1 MRYRITCDVGGT
13 FTDVVVADEQGDL
26 FLGKALTTPERLYD
40 GLEDAVTDSA
50 TEIGLDVRALL
61 QSSDLFVYSTTQA
74 TNAILEG
81 RTARTALLVT
91 EGFPDI
97 LVRREGGRLDPF
109 NFAKENPEPY
119 VPRRLTFEIPERV
132 DSEGLVY
139 TPLDVDR
146 VVQVLKTLSEL
157 KVEAIAVSLL
167 WSIVNPVHELA
178 VGKLIEQHLAGVP
191 FTLSHQINPIIR
203 EYRRTSSAA
212 IDASLKPLMQHHLRD
227 IDAGLRKSGFDGEL
241 VAATSF
247 GGVMHM
253 DDLMRRPI
261 YAVKS
266 GPALA
271 PIAGKTYSESEAGL
285 GQVIVCDTGGT
296 SFDVSLVRDGRVV
309 FTRETWL
316 GEQFTGHLTGLSSV
330 DARSIGAGGGSI
342 AWIDSGGLLRV
353 GPRSAG
359 ADPGPA
365 CYGRGGNLC
374 TVTDSALVLG
384 YLDPDYFLGGRMK
397 LDVNAARRVVDE
409 IAVALGQTLLAS
421 AYGILAVA
429 NELMVGAIKEITVDE
444 GVDPRDSFLVAG
456 GGAAGMNIIPIARE
470 LGCRRVL
477 IPRTASA
484 LSACGGQ
491 YSDIVAEFSA
501 SKFTDS
507 RDFDYAGVNT
517 VLHDLDTR
525 MEDFAA
531 SLRQRRF
538 SSFRKDY
545 FVEAR
550 YANQAWELELLMN
563 SDRIAGPDAVASIV
577 DDFHKSHQRVFAITD
592 PGQTVECI
600 YWKGRLT
607 AVLDKPPLR
616 KRSSP
621 ANGEQRRSRPAYFP
635 ALGEQRIEVH
645 MGVALTPGAVVN
657 GPGVIEEPTTTIVVY
672 PDSSVRVTELGNYLI
687 EVVA

>member
-13 FTDVVVADEQGDL
+13 FTDAVVADDDGNL
-26 FLGKALTTPERLYD
+26 YLGKALTTPEHLYR
-40 GLEDAVTDSA
+40 GLESAVAVAASETGFDP
-50 TEIGLDVRALL
+50 RALL
-61 QSSDLFVYSTTQA
+61 QSTDLFVYSTTQA

-91 EGFPDI
+91 DGFPDV

-119 VPRRLTFEIPERV
+119 VPRRLTFEIHERI

-146 VVQVLKTLSEL
+146 VHRVLEVIRGLD
-157 KVEAIAVSLL
+157 VEAIAVSLL

-178 VGKLIEQHLAGVP
+178 VGKLIEEDLPGIP
-191 FTLSHQINPIIR
+191 YTLSHLINPIIR

-212 IDASLKPLMQHHLRD
+212 IDASLKPLMQHHLRE
-227 IDAGLRKSGFDGEL
+227 IEEGLTKAGLAGEL

-266 GPALA
+266 GPSLA
-271 PIAGKTYSESEAGL
+271 PIAGKTYAESEAGP

-359 ADPGPA
+359 AEPGPA
-365 CYGRGGNLC
+365 SYGRGGKLC
-374 TVTDSALVLG
+374 TVTDAAVVLG
-384 YLDPDYFLGGRMK
+384 YLDPNYFLGGRMK
-397 LDVNAARRVVDE
+397 LDSAAARRVVGE
-409 IAVALGQTLLAS
+409 IAHALDRPMLAT
-421 AYGILAVA
+421 AYGILSVA

-444 GVDPRDSFLVAG
+444 GVDPRESLLVAG

-470 LGCRRVL
+470 LGCSQVL

-484 LSACGGQ
+484 LSACGAQ

-501 SKFTDS
+501 SKFTDTN
-507 RDFDYAGVNT
+507 DFDYPGVNL
-517 VLHDLDTR
+517 VLRELDSR
-525 MEDFAA
+525 MEEFADG
-531 SLRQRRF
+531 LHQRRF
-538 SSFRKDY
+538 NDFRREY

-550 YANQAWELELLMN
+550 YANQAWELELSMRR
-563 SDRIAGPDAVASIV
+563 DQVGGPNDVAVLV

-592 PGQTVECI
+592 PGQTVECVN
-600 YWKGRLT
+600 WKGRLT

-616 KRSSP
+616 KRSVST
-621 ANGEQRRSRPAYFP
+621 NGGPHRSRSAYFP
-635 ALGEQRIEVH
+635 ATGEQTIEVY
-645 MGVALTPGAVVN
+645 MGATLPPGSVVK
-657 GPGVIEEPTTTIVVY
+657 GPAVIEEPTTTIVVY
-672 PDSSVRVTELGNYLI
+672 PNSSVRVTDFGNYLV
-687 EVVA
+687 EVEK

>member
-1 MRYRITCDVGGT
+1 VRYRITCDVGGT
-13 FTDVVVADEQGDL
+13 FTDVVVADEHGNL
-26 FLGKALTTPERLYD
+26 FVGKALTTPERLYR
-40 GLEDAVTDSA
+40 GLEAAVTDAA
-50 TEIGLDVRALL
+50 TEIGLDDRALL
-61 QSSDLFVYSTTQA
+61 LSSNLFVYSTTQA

-119 VPRRLTFEIPERV
+119 IPRHLTFEIPERV
-132 DSEGLVY
+132 DSEGTVY

-146 VVQVLKTLSEL
+146 AAEVLRTLSEL

-178 VGKLIEQHLAGVP
+178 LSKLIEQHLAGVP
-191 FTLSHQINPIIR
+191 YTLSHQINPIIR
-203 EYRRTSSAA
+203 EYRRTSSTA

-266 GPALA
+266 GPSLA
-271 PIAGKTYSESEAGL
+271 PIAGKTYSESEAGP

-365 CYGRGGNLC
+365 CYGRGGTFC
-374 TVTDSALVLG
+374 TVTDAALVLG

-397 LDVNAARRVVDE
+397 LDVEAARRVVGG
-409 IAVALGQTLLAS
+409 IAIALGQPLLAT

-484 LSACGGQ
+484 LSACGAQ

-507 RDFDYAGVNT
+507 RDFDYAGVNI
-517 VLHDLDTR
+517 VLNDLDTR

-531 SLRQRRF
+531 GLRQRSF
-538 SSFRKDY
+538 ANFRKDY

-563 SDRIAGPDAVASIV
+563 SDRVAGPDAVASIV

-616 KRSSP
+616 ERANS
-621 ANGEQRRSRPAYFP
+621 ANGELRRSRTAYFP
-635 ALGEQRIEVH
+635 ALGEHRIVVH
-645 MGVALTPGAVVN
+645 MGLALSPGAVVK
-657 GPGVIEEPTTTIVVY
+657 GPSVIDEPTTTIVVY
-672 PDSSVRVTELGNYLI
+672 PDSSVRVTELGNYLV
-687 EVVA
+687 EVEA

>member
-13 FTDVVVADEQGDL
+13 FTDAVVADEQGNL
-26 FLGKALTTPERLYD
+26 YLGKSLTTPERLYH
-40 GLEDAVTDSA
+40 GLESAVTVAA
-50 TEIGLDVRALL
+50 TEIGLDVRTLL
-61 QSSDLFVYSTTQA
+61 QSADLFVYSTTQA

-132 DSEGLVY
+132 DSEGLIY
-139 TPLDVDR
+139 TPLDEER
-146 VVQVLKTLSEL
+146 VKQVLATLREL
-157 KVEAIAVSLL
+157 QVEAIAVSFL
-167 WSIVNPVHELA
+167 WAIVNPVHELA
-178 VGKLIEQHLAGVP
+178 VAKLIEEVLPDVP
-191 FTLSHQINPIIR
+191 YTLSHQINPIIR

-227 IDAGLRKSGFDGEL
+227 IDEGLSNSGFGGEL

-253 DDLMRRPI
+253 DDLTRRPI

-266 GPALA
+266 GPSLA
-271 PIAGKTYSESEAGL
+271 PVAGKTYAESEAGH
-285 GQVIVCDTGGT
+285 GRVIVCDTGGT

-342 AWIDSGGLLRV
+342 AWIDPGGLLRV

-365 CYGRGGNLC
+365 CYGRGGTLC
-374 TVTDSALVLG
+374 TVTDAAVVLG

-397 LDVNAARRVVDE
+397 LDADAARRVVSE
-409 IAVALGQTLLAS
+409 IANVLAQPPLTT

-470 LGCRRVL
+470 LGCRQVL

-507 RDFDYAGVNT
+507 RDFDYAGVNS
-517 VLHDLDTR
+517 VLRALDSR

-531 SLRQRRF
+531 GLRKRSF
-538 SSFRKDY
+538 TTFRKEY

-550 YANQAWELELLMN
+550 YLNQAWELELLMKG
-563 SDRIAGPDAVASIV
+563 DQVVGPDDVASIV
-577 DDFHKSHQRVFAITD
+577 DDFHTSHQRVFAITD
-592 PGQTVECI
+592 PGQTIECI

-607 AVLDKPPLR
+607 AVLDKPPLH
-616 KRSSP
+616 KRTGP
-621 ANGEQRRSRPAYFP
+621 TNGEARHLRPAYFP
-635 ALGEQRIEVH
+635 ATGEQPVEVH
-645 MGVALTPGAVVN
+645 MGAGLAAGAVVH
-657 GPGVIEEPTTTIVVY
+657 GPAVIEEPTTTIVVY
-672 PDSSVRVTELGNYLI
+672 PDSAVRVTELGNYLV
-687 EVVA
+687 EVE